1 MDPQKYFDAHI
12 HSEGRSVEDLI
23 TMSKHH
29 IKAAVT
35 CAFYPIEPRYQ
46 ETLIDL
52 FRKLSEFEPY
62 RGVKAAMNIYPAI
75 GIHPRCIPPSVDKV
89 LDYMESDGRSVAF
102 GEIGLETADDKE
114 VEVFVQQLKLAK
126 KLDKPCIIHTPKN
139 NKQQVTE
146 KIMSILEELE
156 FPPERAVIDHASTS
170 TVEMI
175 LKKGYT
181 AGLTVDEGKLSEQ
194 DVAWIVEVFGC
205 DNLLLNSDTGFG
217 SSIMVSVANT
227 ARLLEDKFWNE
238 VTEKVAWS
246 NALRFF
252 GL

>member
-23 TMSKHH
+23 TMSKQG

-52 FRKLSEFEPY
+52 FRKLSKFETH
-62 RGVKAAMNIYPAI
+62 RGVKAAMDLYTAI
-75 GIHPRCIPPSVDKV
+75 GIHPRCIPPAVDKV
-89 LDYMESDGRSVAF
+89 LDFMECDDKAVAF
-102 GEIGLETADDKE
+102 GEIGLENAGDKE
-114 VEVFVQQLKLAK
+114 IEVFLKQLKLAK
-126 KLDKPCIIHTPKN
+126 RVDKCCIIHTPKN

-146 KIMSILEELE
+146 KIMGILKGLE
-156 FPPERAVIDHASTS
+156 FPPERAVIDHAGTS

-175 LKKGYT
+175 LNKGFT
-181 AGLTVDEGKLSEQ
+181 AGLTVEEGKLSEQ
-194 DVAWIVEVFGC
+194 DVAWIVEVFGS
-205 DNLLLNSDTGFG
+205 DNMVLNSDTGFG
-217 SSIMVSVANT
+217 FSTRISVAN
-227 ARLLEDKFWNE
+227 AAHLLEDKFGNG
-238 VTEKVAWS
+238 VAEKVAWS
-246 NALRFF
+246 NAVRFF

>member
-23 TMSKHH
+23 TMSKHN

-35 CAFYPIEPRYQ
+35 CAFYPIEPLYQ

-52 FRKLSEFEPY
+52 FRKLSDFETH
-62 RGVKAAMNIYPAI
+62 RGIKAAMEIHTAI
-75 GIHPRCIPPSVDKV
+75 GTHPRCIPPAVDKV
-89 LDYMESDGRSVAF
+89 LDFMESDDRSVAF
-102 GEIGLETADDKE
+102 GEIGLEKADDKE

-126 KLDKPCIIHTPKN
+126 KVDKPCIIHTPKK

-146 KIMSILEELE
+146 KIMGILEGLE
-156 FPPERAVIDHASTS
+156 FPPERAIIDHAGTS

-175 LKKGYT
+175 LNKGYT
-181 AGLTVDEGKLSEQ
+181 AGLTVEEGKLSEQ
-194 DVAWIVEVFGC
+194 DVAWIVEVFGS
-205 DNLLLNSDTGFG
+205 DNMVLNSDTGFG
-217 SSIMVSVANT
+217 SSIRVSVAK
-227 ARLLEDKFWNE
+227 AAHLLEDRFGNE
-238 VTEKVAWS
+238 TTEKVAWT
-246 NALRFF
+246 NAARFF